1 MTVAVY
7 LDKEGKQHYSNNVS
21 EYTDSLFVEKLE
33 SRRSPSQKSPRE
45 GGVYKLKRMNS
56 TNGSFKYANAS
67 TKAFFPF
74 DYFLHKINK
83 SPDMNIVI
91 RVLTGIDSKYAEMSF
106 KLKNAQSIHFWNKVE
121 SGFVKVQRNE
131 GKMYLLILD
140 ENWRETGYAV
150 ELEAI

>member
-7 LDKEGKQHYSNNVS
+7 LNKEGKQSYSNNVS
-21 EYTDSLFVEKLE
+21 EHTDSLFVEKLE
-33 SRRSPSQKSPRE
+33 SRRSPIQKAPRE
-45 GGVYKLKRMNS
+45 GGVYKFKRMNGA
-56 TNGSFKYANAS
+56 NGSFKYANAS

-91 RVLTGIDSKYAEMSF
+91 RVLTGIEGKYAEMGF
-106 KLKNAQSIHFWNKVE
+106 KLKNVQSIHFWNKAE
-121 SGFVKVQRNE
+121 SGFIKVQRNE
-131 GKMYLLILD
+131 GKMYFLILD

-150 ELEAI
+150 ELDAI

>member
-33 SRRSPSQKSPRE
+33 SRRSPSQKAPRE

-91 RVLTGIDSKYAEMSF
+91 RVLTGIDGKYAEMSF

-121 SGFVKVQRNE
+121 SGFVKVQRND